1 MPRTLRHLNRTPWT
15 AAEQAI
21 ILRPGITE
29 HQAAAALWAELGS
42 RRSASAVGT
51 ERRRLGAASN
61 VELSRWRRRYR
72 SMKMEQSSPPTAVG
86 SNAGLG
92 FTVGQE
98 VTVTRRIWE
107 PATGDS
113 PGGLLARRGEKL
125 IVRMIYS
132 KGQHPIHVS
141 HEFRTDGA
149 TFCVSADELR
159 PYATPATSLGDAD
172 LTEGRP

>member
-1 MPRTLRHLNRTPWT
+1 MS
-15 AAEQAI
+15 E
-21 ILRPGITE
+21 
-29 HQAAAALWAELGS
+29 
-42 RRSASAVGT
+42 
-51 ERRRLGAASN
+51 
-61 VELSRWRRRYR
+61 
-72 SMKMEQSSPPTAVG
+72 SSQPAKVG

-107 PATGDS
+107 PASGDA
-113 PGGLLARRGEKL
+113 PGGLLARPGEKL

-132 KGQHPIHVS
+132 KGQHPIDVS

-159 PYATPATSLGDAD
+159 PYATPATCLDDAD
-172 LTEGRP
+172 LTHL